1 MNKTN
6 NSGKKE
12 IQRVLLISLPAVLEE
27 ADTYLEDGHS
37 FHLGLAYLAG
47 VLRTHEFAVT
57 ILDCYAE
64 DRSNRRPDVEP
75 GWLELGLSDEQIL
88 YHIANADPDLV
99 GITVPFS
106 CQHDLAVKLAAKIK
120 SRFPHV
126 VLVAGGNH
134 ITGYIDDKVLDIF
147 DHRIL
152 GEGEYALLELIRSL
166 NQDEE
171 VGTIAG
177 VLQRGGLQSSRVPN
191 IRDLDQLPFPALDLL
206 PLEKIWGSGR
216 RWINMIGTRGC
227 IYRCVFCSIHT
238 VMGHTIRRRSV
249 ENIVAE
255 ITFWKQKYDIQEI
268 YFEDDNLTVHQRW
281 AKSLFQAIADRK
293 FGIRL
298 HVRNGVRADSLDEEL
313 LKLMKAAGFQDISI
327 SPESGSQKTLTN
339 IIHKTQNLE
348 DCLRVLK
355 LARKLHLGV
364 NSFFV
369 TGFPEETW
377 DDLEQTVQFARHL
390 RDLGCSGFWFS
401 LVTPFPG
408 TELYDSYRKSG
419 HLPDIF
425 DFRKLRSVDYVIQ
438 NPHYSAQDLKAF
450 RARVMD
456 DLAPNTSW
464 LIRGVRI
471 LSLALQD
478 PEFFWVK
485 LQYKNP
491 SLSKRK
497 YPKGTGA
504 RTEPRAASEI
514 NQPIQE

>member
-1 MNKTN
+1 M
-6 NSGKKE
+6 KE
-12 IQRVLLISLPAVLEE
+12 IQKVFLISLPAVLEE
-27 ADTYLEDGHS
+27 VDTYLEDGHS
-37 FHLGLAYLAG
+37 FHLSLAYLAA
-47 VLRTHEFAVT
+47 VIRTHGLEVT
-57 ILDCYAE
+57 ILDSYAE
-64 DRSNRRPDVEP
+64 DRSNLRPDVEP

-88 YHIANADPDLV
+88 DRIASADPDLI
-99 GITVPFS
+99 GITVPFT
-106 CQHDLAVKLAAKIK
+106 CQQDLAVKLAEKIK
-120 SRFPHV
+120 SRFSHV

-134 ITGYIDDKVLDIF
+134 ITGYVDDKVLDIF
-147 DHRIL
+147 DYRVL
-152 GEGEYALLELIRSL
+152 GEGEYALLELICSL

-171 VGTIAG
+171 ERPIAG
-177 VLQRGGLQSSRVPN
+177 VLQRGGAQSSRVPY
-191 IRDLDQLPFPALDLL
+191 IQDLDQLPFPALDLL

-216 RWINMIGTRGC
+216 RWINMIATRGC

-255 ITFWKQKYDIQEI
+255 IAHWKRKYNIQEI
-268 YFEDDNLTVHQRW
+268 YFEDDNLTVNHNW
-281 AKSLFQAIADRK
+281 AKSLFQAIAERK
-293 FGIRL
+293 FGIRM

-327 SPESGSQKTLTN
+327 SPESGSQNTLTN

-369 TGFPEETW
+369 MGFPEETW

-419 HLPDIF
+419 HLPDSF

-438 NPHYSAQDLKAF
+438 NPHYSARELKAF
-450 RARVMD
+450 RKSVMEE
-456 DLAPNTSW
+456 LAPSTSW
-464 LIRGVRI
+464 LKRGIRI
-471 LSLALQD
+471 LALALQD

-485 LQYKNP
+485 LRCRMP
-491 SLSKRK
+491 SLLKSSVQWVHVPKPSWKLLQRSTGQRK
-497 YPKGTGA
+497 DSRIT
-504 RTEPRAASEI
+504 
-514 NQPIQE
+514 